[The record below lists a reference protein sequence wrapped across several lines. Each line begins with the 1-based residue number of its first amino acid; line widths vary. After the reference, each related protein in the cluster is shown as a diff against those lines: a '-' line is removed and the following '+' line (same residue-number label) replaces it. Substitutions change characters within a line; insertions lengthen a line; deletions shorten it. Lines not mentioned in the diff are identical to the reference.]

1 MSRICAVL
9 MMGLLVVGCGPIPQ
23 PFQGTAK
30 VTADVASLDVP
41 SAVGIAVVP
50 VTGLPGPASDTLT
63 KALAKGLEPFEI
75 PAEAVPRNTG
85 LGFTLQGTAVNPTHV
100 DGRVSGDILWRLK
113 SRQGRDAGTYL
124 QGISVSAAEWEQG
137 QGETLDRVGKDAA
150 TAIAQLI
157 DGSTAQAA
165 GGSITPVTSPQAT
178 TQKPL
183 RISVKPVEGAPGDGQ
198 EALQLAMLEMLLNNG
213 LKRDDVN
220 PEIVLMGRVVIEP
233 AQGGEDFVT
242 ISWRA
247 ITQDGAEL
255 GDVKLSNNIPK
266 GSLEGRWG
274 ATAFAIAEAGLPQLM
289 ELVALAPRF

>member
-1 MSRICAVL
+1 MIRIL
-9 MMGLLVVGCGPIPQ
+9 MVLVVGLFATSCGPIPQ

-50 VTGLPGPASDTLT
+50 VAGVPRPASDALT

-85 LGFTLQGTAVNPTHV
+85 LGFTLQGTAVNPTRV
-100 DGRVSGDILWRLK
+100 DDRVSGDILWRLK

-124 QGISVSAAEWEQG
+124 QGISLSGSEWDQG
-137 QGETLDRVGKDAA
+137 QGETLDRAGRDAA

-165 GGSITPVTSPQAT
+165 GGNVTPAVNAQAAP
-178 TQKPL
+178 QKPL
-183 RISVKPVEGAPGDGQ
+183 RISVKPAEGAPGDGQ

-255 GDVKLSNNIPK
+255 GDVKLSNSIPK
-266 GSLEGRWG
+266 GALEGRWG
-274 ATAFAIAEAGLPQLM
+274 ATAFAIAEAGLPQIM